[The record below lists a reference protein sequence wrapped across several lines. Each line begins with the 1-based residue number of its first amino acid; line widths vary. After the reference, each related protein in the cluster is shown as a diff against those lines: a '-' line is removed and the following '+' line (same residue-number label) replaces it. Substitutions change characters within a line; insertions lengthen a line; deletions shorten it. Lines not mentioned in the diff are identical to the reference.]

1 MWFPSPAFLNN
12 IMKRLLLLATYL
24 LAYDANA
31 QNYLISFAGTGALST
46 INTVK
51 VENLATGESLSLNGD
66 DNLRLSG
73 PLGISYFENEHSLK
87 IKIYPNPMQGSSV
100 IEISPPLEGD
110 AIISVWDMTGKVLA
124 HFKGHLE
131 ISKQEF
137 SLSGIKNGLHIINV
151 QGNGYQFSGKL
162 ISTGKSG
169 GTAIIARL
177 SNSKQSVTEEKSIKD
192 SKGSQATVNMAYND
206 GDRLKFTAVSGNNS
220 TVMTE
225 IPTAD
230 HTVTF
235 IFTECKDGDDNYY
248 PVITINTQVWMAEN
262 LKTTTYKDGITVI
275 PEVQG
280 ITAWSILTTPAYS
293 WYNNDEATYKNTT
306 YGAIYNWYAVG
317 TGNLCPE
324 GWHVPTDAEWITL
337 EDYLIAGGYNYDGT
351 TSGNKLA
358 KALASVT
365 GWDPSSNTGAIGNT
379 DYSEKRN
386 ATGFTTLPGGYRDDD
401 GTFNDVGKDGGWW
414 SATEYDTYNAIDRWM
429 YYSHTNVKRGAYSKR
444 NGFSVRCLK
453 D

>member
-1 MWFPSPAFLNN
+1 MWFPSPAFANN

-31 QNYLISFAGTGALST
+31 QNYLISFAGTGASNT

-51 VENLATGESLSLNGD
+51 VENLATGESLTLNGD

-73 PLGISYFENEHSLK
+73 PLGIFYFENDQSLK
-87 IKIYPNPMQGSSV
+87 IKVYPNPMQGSSV

-124 HFKGHLE
+124 HYKGHLE

-177 SNSKQSVTEEKSIKD
+177 SNSIQSVTEEKPIND

-206 GDRLKFTAVSGNNS
+206 GDRLIFTAVSGNYS

-225 IPTAD
+225 IPAAD

-235 IFTECKDGDDNYY
+235 NFTECKDGDNNYY
-248 PVITINTQVWMAEN
+248 PVITINTRVWMAEN
-262 LKTTTYKDGITVI
+262 LNTTTYKDGTTII
-275 PEVQG
+275 PKVQD
-280 ITAWSILTTPAYS
+280 ITAWSILTTPAYC

-324 GWHVPTDAEWITL
+324 GWHVPTDAEWTTL
-337 EDYLIAGGYNYDGT
+337 EDYLIAGGYNFDGT

-358 KALASVT
+358 KSLASLT
-365 GWDPSSNTGAIGNT
+365 GWDISSNPGAVGNT

-386 ATGFTTLPGGYRDDD
+386 ATGFTTVPGGYRDDD
-401 GTFNDVGKDGGWW
+401 GTFNDVGRDGGWW
-414 SATEYDTYNAIDRWM
+414 SATEYDPNNAIDRFL
-429 YYSHTNVKRGAYSKR
+429 YYSINYVYRGSFSKR